1 MKKEGA
7 KVKNNNIKKIYFFG
21 TGPNWFF
28 LLVVS
33 VTNQINTTIPPIIV
47 IYNNCHQPDL
57 PISCSLRQPADNCGI
72 SKARDAIVFKGEY
85 VPELSKKR

>member
-1 MKKEGA
+1 MLRQ
-7 KVKNNNIKKIYFFG
+7 VFLFHHHLQSL
-21 TGPNWFF
+21 F